1 MSVSVLTGDRVLRAA
16 AEHIRTGSPESA
28 RRLLEQIIQINP
40 TDEQAWLLLA
50 SAAQSV
56 EEKRATLARAL
67 IVSPK
72 APAVRAALLALS
84 DPSYVREAARAGI
97 FICYA
102 RSDELFAM
110 ALAEDLRFFE
120 LPAWL
125 DAVDIA
131 DDEDWHEAV
140 ASALARC
147 GLMVLVLSP
156 AARADNVQAEV
167 DYFVKA
173 GKIVL
178 PVRAKPN
185 AFTELPVW
193 YPPID
198 FSEDYASGLQDLLNL
213 VLDDDA
219 AAPPARAR

>member
-1 MSVSVLTGDRVLRAA
+1 MSVAVPTGDRVLRAA
-16 AEHIRTGSPESA
+16 AEHIRTGNLDSA
-28 RRLLEQIIQINP
+28 RRLLEQILQVNP
-40 TDEQAWLLLA
+40 ADEQAWLLLA

-84 DPSYVREAARAGI
+84 DPGYLREAARAGI
-97 FICYA
+97 FLCYA
-102 RSDELFAM
+102 RADELFAM

-120 LPAWL
+120 LAAWL
-125 DAVDIA
+125 DVVDIA
-131 DDEDWHEAV
+131 DGEDWHEAV
-140 ASALARC
+140 EQALVRC

-178 PVRAKPN
+178 PVRARPGE
-185 AFTELPVW
+185 FSELPVW

-198 FSEDYASGLQDLLNL
+198 FSEDYSSGLQDLLNL
-213 VLDDDA
+213 VLADDA
-219 AAPPARAR
+219 TAAPPPAR